1 MKPWSPAKL
10 DATKYAPDCWQIHDP
25 LSNPTA
31 LAENMSEDCLYLNI
45 FTPSFRGKGKK
56 PLPVMIWLH
65 GGAFMQGSGSR
76 AEYNGIKLAQRGVVV
91 VTLNYR
97 LGTVFVQG
105 FILLNMLSYCFV

>member
-1 MKPWSPAKL
+1 
-10 DATKYAPDCWQIHDP
+10 
-25 LSNPTA
+25 
-31 LAENMSEDCLYLNI
+31 
-45 FTPSFRGKGKK
+45 
-56 PLPVMIWLH
+56 
-65 GGAFMQGSGSR
+65 MQGSGSR